1 MSKRERPAEET
12 PNRPAARAAGDT
24 VPAATPPE
32 IAADAG
38 AANEPLTMQLIQ
50 EHLDVN
56 KQWVEAG
63 AVVIKKVTETAPV
76 TVPVE
81 LAHDEVEIQRI
92 PVGRVLADDEAA
104 LPRQEDNTW
113 IIPVIEEE
121 LVVSKRRVVR
131 EEWRITRQQVRQ
143 RQEVQET
150 VRRDRLQVDTSGEV
164 EVVSD
169 EGVPEASTAPGM

>member
-1 MSKRERPAEET
+1 
-12 PNRPAARAAGDT
+12 
-24 VPAATPPE
+24 
-32 IAADAG
+32 
-38 AANEPLTMQLIQ
+38 MQLIQ
-50 EHLDVN
+50 EHLDVS

-63 AVVIKKVTETAPV
+63 AVVIKKVADTAPV

-92 PVGRVLADDEAA
+92 PVGRVLADDETA

-143 RQEVQET
+143 RQEVHET
-150 VRRDRLQVDTSGEV
+150 VRRDRLEVDTSGGV
-164 EVVSD
+164 EIVSD
-169 EGVPEASTAPGM
+169 EAVPDTGATPGL